1 MFSPRSSIKIGF
13 YSKFLIFIFIGV
25 LVGLLILISE
35 VSKSEHI
42 SFKNSFVTPFRFRH
56 SNKPI
61 SYSSFK
67 TLPSS
72 LPSSSSI
79 STATPIKETTLV
91 SPSTITPLPS
101 DAVLVVGGTGKIN
114 VPLRL
119 HSYIYNNNNN
129 NNILIHIYIQ

>member
-72 LPSSSSI
+72 SSI